1 MILDIE
7 NLKNME
13 STEQQLSLEMLWA
26 TVKECEDKVTK
37 TEKELQKEEKKMGNI
52 QKKVRFKESKLNL

>member
-52 QKKVRFKESKLNL
+52 QKRVRFKESKLNL

>member
-1 MILDIE
+1 
-7 NLKNME
+7 ME